1 MRIAKM
7 SMVNAIE
14 DVTKGVLAGITLL
27 TALPVFGVAG
37 TITAAGIALGATL
50 GATAVVIDK
59 MNE

>member
-27 TALPVFGVAG
+27 TTLPVFGVAG

>member
-1 MRIAKM
+1 
-7 SMVNAIE
+7 
-14 DVTKGVLAGITLL
+14 LL